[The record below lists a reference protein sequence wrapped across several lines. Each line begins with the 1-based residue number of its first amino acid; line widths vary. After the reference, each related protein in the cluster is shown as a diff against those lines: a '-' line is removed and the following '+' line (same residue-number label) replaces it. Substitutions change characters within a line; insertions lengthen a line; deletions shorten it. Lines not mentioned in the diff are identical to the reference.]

1 MFGYFRRS
9 DIIRDMNQIN
19 TAINKKEIDE
29 KLKDRNRYYTG
40 VRYV

>member
-1 MFGYFRRS
+1 MLGYFRRS

-29 KLKDRNRYYTG
+29 KLKDRNRYYVG